1 MTKQYIIL
9 RINTKEMESPNG
21 CHTST
26 HFHHNFVEVGWG
38 NTFDTL
44 EEAEETLAKII
55 DKHDNYTIMP
65 FYTHD

>member
-1 MTKQYIIL
+1 
-9 RINTKEMESPNG
+9 
-21 CHTST
+21 
-26 HFHHNFVEVGWG
+26 VEVGWG